1 MHIFTDLLQLAY
13 GHARIF
19 VSFKSSYLNGPN
31 MLRLSLQE
39 HIANSNN
46 LILSNTNFDI
56 ELETEWRVNHNN
68 TTPVIEWERFSSWR
82 KLVRYF
88 TWIKLE
94 SVPSILNSDL
104 LKDSAR
110 VIILLILSERFSMEV
125 KHIRNNFPVPN
136 NSKLQQLNPI
146 ISENVLKGNGRLKHS
161 NWTTELKHLIIL
173 PGDHHITQNYY
184 PRHSWE
190 FIVLRKRS
198 HFSY

>member
-1 MHIFTDLLQLAY
+1 
-13 GHARIF
+13 
-19 VSFKSSYLNGPN
+19 

-46 LILSNTNFDI
+46 LILSDTSFDI
-56 ELETEWRVNHNN
+56 ELETECRVNHNN

-82 KLVRYF
+82 KLVRHF

-161 NWTTELKHLIIL
+161 N
-173 PGDHHITQNYY
+173 
-184 PRHSWE
+184 
-190 FIVLRKRS
+190 
-198 HFSY
+198 